1 MPVLFEILEVGK
13 SYDRPTLAHLWGING
28 FQALGR
34 GVFTPKNTKFIVL
47 FVTREKQ
54 QCLTQYND
62 FLKDDLL
69 FWEGE
74 NRHGNDNRIAEAS
87 QDGYEIHLFYRE
99 KHHSDFTYYGRLI
112 LTHCKRYP
120 EKPSEFVFKVVSLS
134 SSVYEDKYSG
144 ISEVNKIAENQDADE
159 TAYKIAMTEV
169 GLNSIDK
176 EVITKS
182 RGLGQ
187 RLFRGSLFKLWQG
200 ECAVT
205 GTQNPDVLRAS
216 HIKPWKCSELN
227 EKLDPFNGLL
237 LVPNFD
243 TLLDTGLISFEDSG
257 QIIISKKLKEK
268 DCNRL
273 NVHRELH
280 LRRVSEQSLP
290 YLNFHRSNRF
300 RP

>member
-1 MPVLFEILEVGK
+1 MPVRFEILEVGK
-13 SYDRPTLAHLWGING
+13 SYDRPTLAQMWGFNG

-34 GVFTPKNTKFIVL
+34 GVFTPRNMKSIFL

-54 QCLTQYND
+54 QCLTQYKD

-74 NRHGNDNRIAEAS
+74 NGHGNDDRIAGAS
-87 QDGYEIHLFYRE
+87 RAGDDIYLFYRE

-112 LTHCKRYP
+112 LTCCRHHTD
-120 EKPSEFVFKVVSLS
+120 KPSDFVFKVVSLS
-134 SSVYEDKYSG
+134 SSIYEDKYSETA
-144 ISEVNKIAENQDADE
+144 EVNKVAEIRDSDE
-159 TAYKIAMTEV
+159 TAYKIAITEV

-187 RLFRGSLFKLWQG
+187 RLFRGSLFKFWQG

-216 HIKPWKCSELN
+216 HIKPWKSSELM

-237 LVPNFD
+237 LVPNLD

-280 LRRVSEQSLP
+280 LSRVSEQSLP
-290 YLNFHRSNRF
+290 YFNFHRSNRF
-300 RP
+300 RS